1 MGSSGGSKSG
11 SSTIRYAP
19 YVESAHRAFLTRTN
33 TYVSSL
39 INASPYADF
48 TELDV
53 DDGFFGVGYT
63 LASFPALYD
72 VFGKFMAGLDVEA
85 LWRQIYNA
93 TVGGSEV
100 QDLVIAE
107 RDLLD
112 DDIEETTLPR
122 FQLGMRNVNAVQT
135 SSFVIGKSLIEA
147 AKIKQLAKTDAEFRY
162 KLIPVAAERWK
173 AHLGWNE
180 STVKLY
186 AELLKLFVAAKMDM
200 DNHNFELLQ
209 KDVLWPFTV
218 LDFQKANLGALQG
231 AVSTA
236 TGGGSSTTQKH
247 IGGALSGAGMGF
259 VVGGLPGAAVGG
271 ALGLASSFF

>member
-19 YVESAHRAFLTRTN
+19 YVELAHKAFLNRTD

-39 INASPYADF
+39 IDASPYADF

-72 VFGKFMAGLDVEA
+72 VFGKFMSGLDVEA

-93 TVGGSEV
+93 TVDGSEV
-100 QDLVIAE
+100 QNLVIAE

-173 AHLGWNE
+173 THLGWNE

-186 AELLKLFVAAKMDM
+186 AELLKLFVSAKMDV

-236 TGGGSSTTQKH
+236 TSGGSSTTQKA
-247 IGGALSGAGMGF
+247 IGGALGGAGMGF

-271 ALGLASSFF
+271 VLGLASSFF